1 MIAVYGGW
9 YSYFWSAGL
18 HKLQQCHLGSCVLH
32 GYTIG
37 GEIYVIATTSEG
49 LRRGVIPQVRE
60 KDFLGECEG
69 SSQQLT
75 GGGHALGHSL
85 VNGLDEV

>member
-1 MIAVYGGW
+1 PQVGIEN
-9 YSYFWSAGL
+9 FF
-18 HKLQQCHLGSCVLH
+18 
-32 GYTIG
+32 
-37 GEIYVIATTSEG
+37 SEG
-49 LRRGVIPQVRE
+49 
-60 KDFLGECEG
+60 EG

>member
-1 MIAVYGGW
+1 MHGRWHSNLWATR
-9 YSYFWSAGL
+9 L
-18 HKLQQCHLGSCVLH
+18 HKLQQGHLGGCVLH

-69 SSQQLT
+69 SSQEFT

>member
-1 MIAVYGGW
+1 
-9 YSYFWSAGL
+9 
-18 HKLQQCHLGSCVLH
+18 
-32 GYTIG
+32 
-37 GEIYVIATTSEG
+37 

-69 SSQQLT
+69 SSQEFT